1 MSRSILLLLMIAVV
15 SLQACKGRGD
25 TTPLPVADTLAQPCD
40 TIPRI
45 SVTFIMGRDNSAYN
59 PYYSLANQYYRLN
72 PDERTEVVVDSLTA
86 LSQVLDW
93 LRLHPA
99 DNGLPYGL
107 VNIVS
112 HGNEF
117 VDLQMTV
124 TPDGQRTSVESL
136 RQAMADSLLLP
147 PDCTIV
153 DRHTLIYLHGCAVG
167 QNQPLLD
174 QLAIAFGGRA
184 VVKASR
190 LFEYYA
196 YLSPNHNPQSIRHY
210 FARTWYAFY
219 HPDSAYSEAALVR
232 QLRRRYPADTT
243 HWGEGLRR
251 RLQDNPSQLYHFSF
265 TVPCLWD
272 EVFPSSA
279 QFPAVGSRQ
288 QQRRWVEESP
298 QFRALL
304 DSTHIP
310 QRYFQTKFYRQTL
323 LLDDDSLA
331 YGLRVRARAG
341 VICLIQP
348 IVAPDSA
355 GQHYLPFTPSPTDT
369 AIFAFAHPVP
379 MPAANPYVAFLG
391 LAGSPI
397 PLFL

>member
-45 SVTFIMGRDNSAYN
+45 SVTFIMGRDKSAYN
-59 PYYSLANQYYRLN
+59 PNYSHANQYYRLN

>member
-1 MSRSILLLLMIAVV
+1 MSRSILILLMIAVV

-25 TTPLPVADTLAQPCD
+25 TSPLPVADTLAQPCD

-107 VNIVS
+107 VNLVT

-117 VDLQMTV
+117 IDLQMTV

-147 PDCTIV
+147 PDSTVI

-167 QNQPLLD
+167 QNQSLLD
-174 QLAIAFGGRA
+174 ALAQAFGNRA
-184 VVKASR
+184 TVQASK

-196 YLSPNHNPQSIRHY
+196 YLSSNHNPQSIRHY

-219 HPDSAYSEAALVR
+219 HPDSNYNEASLLQ
-232 QLRRRYPADTT
+232 QLRHRYPADTT
-243 HWGEGLRR
+243 HWREGLHR
-251 RLQDNPSQLYHFSF
+251 RLQENPSQLYHYSF
-265 TVPCLWD
+265 IVPCLWD
-272 EVFPSSA
+272 EVYAS
-279 QFPAVGSRQ
+279 PADMPLVNTRT
-288 QQRRWVEESP
+288 RRCQWVADNAD
-298 QFRALL
+298 FRSLL
-304 DSTHIP
+304 ARTQIP
-310 QRYFQTKFYRQTL
+310 QNYFQVKFYRRTYIL
-323 LLDDDSLA
+323 SDDSLA
-331 YGLRVRARAG
+331 FGLHVKARAG

-348 IVAPDSA
+348 LVVEDTA
-355 GQHYLPFTPSPTDT
+355 GNPYTPFTPLINDT
-369 AIFAFAHPVP
+369 AVFAFSQNAHILLPSSLRYHLGLPGSPVP
-379 MPAANPYVAFLG
+379 PFL
-391 LAGSPI
+391 
-397 PLFL
+397 